1 MCLGLDVAGD
11 DGEWSE
17 DGKTDLA
24 DIGAAARDDEV
35 LVERREGELAGASC
49 QERQSRW
56 DLVEKGSI
64 ISILLAFLAND

>member
-17 DGKTDLA
+17 DRKTDLA
-24 DIGAAARDDEV
+24 NVGAAAGHDKV
-35 LVERREGELAGASC
+35 LVQRREGELAGAGC
-49 QERQSRW
+49 QEGQSRW